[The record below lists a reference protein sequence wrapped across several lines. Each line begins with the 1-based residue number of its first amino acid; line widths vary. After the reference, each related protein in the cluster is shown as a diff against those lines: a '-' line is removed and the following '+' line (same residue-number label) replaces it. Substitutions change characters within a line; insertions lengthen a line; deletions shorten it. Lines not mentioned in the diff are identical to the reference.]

1 MPVTPESKV
10 KSDCLKLLSGLFAS
24 GDIYYFQRM
33 NAGAIDMGSHYM
45 RLCEPGHFDLIA
57 VMPDHS
63 KRLLLA
69 FIELKRPDI
78 KAKLSPDQESFQRKY
93 SNKHP
98 SIKFWLVQSS
108 KQLATLIHDNC
119 YNRLNDVE
127 FNP

>member
-1 MPVTPESKV
+1 M
-10 KSDCLKLLSGLFAS
+10 S

-33 NAGAIDMGSHYM
+33 NAGAVNMGSHYM

-57 VMPDHS
+57 IMPDPS

-69 FIELKRPDI
+69 FIELKRPDT
-78 KAKLSPDQESFQRKY
+78 KAKLSPDQELFQRKY

-98 SIKFWLVQSS
+98 GIKFWLVQSS
-108 KQLATLIHDNC
+108 KELSRLISENI